1 MSVFGKDKMEV
12 MDAEAKPSDARD
24 FLLNMAAYVL
34 ENDVMLNDGE
44 TIGFSAED
52 KHSITRSEGAALP
65 GMTLKIEY

>member
-1 MSVFGKDKMEV
+1 MEV
-12 MDAEAKPSDARD
+12 LDANAKPSDVRN

-34 ENDVMLNDGE
+34 ENDITLDPGE

-52 KHSITRSEGAALP
+52 KHAITRSEGIALP

>member
-1 MSVFGKDKMEV
+1 MEV
-12 MDAEAKPSDARD
+12 LDADAKPSDVRN

-44 TIGFSAED
+44 TIGFSAVD
-52 KHSITRSEGAALP
+52 KHSITCSEGVALP